1 MPVENRRDQRYRTNL
16 SVFVTR
22 GKERTQL
29 LTEDVSFRGMFLRT
43 DSPGAPRQL
52 VRIDVLLPDH
62 HQVSSHAMVVHVVQR
77 VADAP
82 ESRHVPGVGVQ
93 FWGEI
98 NGRAKWDAFIQEL
111 TKDPSKR
118 VVAAP
123 GTPDP
128 VRRSSSRFRIKLEVR
143 LPDLPEM
150 LGLATR
156 DMSEDGM
163 SVATEVSYPPGLK
176 TRLILI
182 HPSTAEAFPIDVI
195 VRRQIKEP
203 NFTGLGVEFID
214 KSPETRAR
222 LRTFLRIPREEL
234 EEEVIFVEED
244 DPALQ

>member
-1 MPVENRRDQRYRTNL
+1 
-16 SVFVTR
+16 
-22 GKERTQL
+22 
-29 LTEDVSFRGMFLRT
+29 MFLRT

-52 VRIDVLLPDH
+52 VRVEIILPDH
-62 HQVSSHAMVVHVVQR
+62 QQVSAHAMVVHVVPRLAGDPQAR
-77 VADAP
+77 
-82 ESRHVPGVGVQ
+82 RTPGIGVQ

-98 NGRAKWDAFIQEL
+98 NGRTKWDAFIQEL

-118 VVAAP
+118 VVAQP
-123 GTPDP
+123 GSPDP

-182 HPSTAEAFPIDVI
+182 HPATAEAFPIDVI
-195 VRRQIKEP
+195 VRRQIKEAS
-203 NFTGLGVEFID
+203 FTGLGVEFID
-214 KSPETRAR
+214 KSPETRAK
-222 LRTFLRIPREEL
+222 LRTFLRIPREE
-234 EEEVIFVEED
+234 IEED
-244 DPALQ
+244 VVFLDDEDIAFD